1 MAESLKMKDTFTV
14 KVDGEEK
21 SVCVVRPTSEHIKKG
36 LAVYNT
42 ALNEALVSKAPLR
55 AKVARILEQQEVF
68 DEDTKKEIDK
78 LQKFLSDGEKTLHKG
93 GIKESEGYTLAIEM
107 IKSRNKLLQLR
118 APADELYQN
127 TAENQ
132 AENARQN
139 YYLSVCAK
147 YDPSGEPFFKNLDD
161 VLNRINDPAAITVA
175 NHFAL
180 LQANLESDYR
190 KKFAENKFLLKIG
203 RMNDKL
209 YLLNEKKQA
218 VDLEGRLIN
227 EEGRYI
233 NEDGKFVDRD
243 GNLISEEGELLGET
257 SPFLD
262 EQGNPIVEASSPG
275 ERAGKR
281 TAG

>member
-139 YYLSVCAK
+139 YYLSVCAR

-161 VLNRINDPAAITVA
+161 VLNRINDPAAIMVA

-275 ERAGKR
+275 EMAGKR

>member
-139 YYLSVCAK
+139 YYLSVCAR

-161 VLNRINDPAAITVA
+161 VLNRINDPAAIMVA